1 MFKQFDMIRI
11 KTTKNVTWMSK
22 PEGMGNVDPNGKWS
36 VVGSL
41 GIYLLVCRNS
51 VLVKIPFDDV
61 EKIANY
67 DITKLFEEN
76 NDGQGNQ
83 GSQGKEGSN

>member
-1 MFKQFDMIRI
+1 MFKQFDIIRI
-11 KTTKNVTWMSK
+11 ITTKNVTWMSK

-51 VLVKIPFDDV
+51 VLIKIPYDDV
-61 EKIANY
+61 EKIADYN
-67 DITKLFEEN
+67 IEKLFEEN
-76 NDGQGNQ
+76 QNGEARQ
-83 GSQGKEGSN
+83 E